1 MSDDNVRIN
10 YLLDRLDTLLKKQEN
25 FSKEID
31 ELRQEIIKLK
41 SSKLTEEPIIK
52 LTTQQEPSPIKVEE
66 EKAKVVEQ
74 QPIQPKEQPII
85 TPIVSSDKPKGKSN
99 IEKFIGENLINK
111 IGIAITVIGVAI
123 GAKYSI
129 EHQLISPLT
138 RIILGYLVGLG
149 LLGFAI
155 KLKPKYESYSAVLLS
170 GAIAIMYF
178 ITFAAYSFY
187 DLIPQSVT
195 FALMVAFTAF
205 AVVASINYNMQVIS
219 IIGLVGAYAVPFLLS
234 DGSGNYPFLFSY
246 IAIINAGI
254 LAVAFKRYWKIL
266 FYSAFLITWLIFIT
280 WFASKFDINI
290 HLGLAFT
297 FISIYFST
305 FYAIFLAYKLLQKE
319 EFHINDIL
327 LFLTNSFIFFGLGYS
342 ILSDHETGKELLGL
356 FTLCNAIIHFGVGLA
371 IYKQKLADRNLFYL
385 VTGLVFVFITIAA
398 PVQLNGNWVT
408 LFWAGEALL
417 LFWIGTSRSVWF
429 YERISYLLMALA
441 FISLAHDWINVY
453 NHYTPSMPETRI
465 TPIFNIQFLS
475 SLLFIA
481 SLSCIAYLNHKRTS
495 SPFQNKDLS
504 NLVNI
509 FIPAILIVALYF
521 SFSLEIS
528 NYWNQLYADSALEIK
543 VDNQDYPNNYWNFD
557 LENFKAIWLI
567 NFSLLF
573 FTLLSIF
580 NNIKLKSKGLGIVN
594 LIVNGLAIWIF
605 LTVGLYNLSELR
617 DSYITQSLAEYYHRD
632 SFNIIIRYVS
642 FAFVALIF
650 ATSYRTIKSEFLEPT
665 NKNVLIFFE
674 IFLSLAVVWIASSEL
689 ISWMRIMESTQTY
702 RFSLS
707 ILWGISALTLIVLGI
722 WKNKKHIR
730 IGAIALF
737 SVTLLK
743 LAFYDVSHMETI
755 QKTVLFV
762 ALGILLL
769 IISFLYNKYKHLI

>member
-41 SSKLTEEPIIK
+41 SSKLTEEPIVK
-52 LTTQQEPSPIKVEE
+52 LTTQQEPSPIKVED
-66 EKAKVVEQ
+66 EKVKAVEQ
-74 QPIQPKEQPII
+74 QAIQTKEQPLI
-85 TPIVSSDKPKGKSN
+85 TPIASSIPKEKSN
-99 IEKFIGENLINK
+99 VEKFIGENLINK

-138 RIILGYLVGLG
+138 RIILGYFVGLG

-155 KLKPKYESYSAVLLS
+155 KLKPKYENYSAVLLS

-195 FALMVAFTAF
+195 FVLMVAFTAF
-205 AVVASINYNMQVIS
+205 AVIASLNYNMQVIS

-234 DGSGNYPFLFSY
+234 DGSGKYAFLFSY
-246 IAIINAGI
+246 ISIINIGI
-254 LAVAFKRYWKIL
+254 LVIAFKRYWKTL
-266 FYSAFLITWLIFIT
+266 FYSSFLITWLIFVT
-280 WFASKFDINI
+280 WFSSKFDISE
-290 HLGLAFT
+290 HLALAFI

-319 EFHINDIL
+319 KFHISDIL
-327 LFLTNSFIFFGLGYS
+327 LFLSNSFIFFGFGYS
-342 ILSDHETGKELLGL
+342 ILNEHQTGKELLGL
-356 FTLCNAIIHFGVGLA
+356 FTLCNAIIHFGVGLV
-371 IYKQKLADRNLFYL
+371 IFKQKLADRNLFYL
-385 VTGLVFVFITIAA
+385 VIGMVLVFLTIAA
-398 PVQLNGNWVT
+398 PIQLDGDWVT
-408 LFWAGEALL
+408 LIWTGEALL
-417 LFWIGTSRSVWF
+417 LFWIGTSKSVWF
-429 YERISYLLMALA
+429 YERLSYALMILA
-441 FISLAHDWINVY
+441 FISLSHDWINFY
-453 NHYTPSMPETRI
+453 NHYDKTSPETLV
-465 TPIFNIQFLS
+465 TPIFNVQFLCS
-475 SLLFIA
+475 MLFIA
-481 SLSCIAYLNHKRTS
+481 SFSYIAYLNQKRTS
-495 SPFQNKDLS
+495 SPFQNKEL
-504 NLVNI
+504 NGMVNI
-509 FIPAILIVALYF
+509 LIPTMLIVALFF

-528 NYWNQLYADSALEIK
+528 NYWNQQYANSALEIS
-543 VDNQDYPNNYWNFD
+543 VANQDYPEYYWNFD
-557 LENFKAIWLI
+557 LEHFKAIWLI
-567 NFSLLF
+567 NYSLLF
-573 FTLLSIF
+573 ATLLSIF
-580 NNIKLKSKGLGIVN
+580 NNIKLKNKSLGIVN
-594 LIVNGLAIWIF
+594 LIINGLAVWIF
-605 LTVGLYNLSELR
+605 LTMGLYNLSELR

-665 NKNVLIFFE
+665 SKNVLIFFE
-674 IFLSLAVVWIASSEL
+674 LFLSLAVIWIASSEL

-707 ILWGISALTLIVLGI
+707 ILWGVSALTLIALGI
-722 WKNKKHIR
+722 WKNKKHLR
-730 IGAIALF
+730 IGAIVLF
-737 SVTLLK
+737 TVALLK
-743 LAFYDVSHMETI
+743 LAFYDVAHMETI
-755 QKTVLFV
+755 QKTILFV
-762 ALGILLL
+762 SLGILLL